1 MLRISDWINI
11 AWLFLVTSINLK
23 LFANKKLFLNKWIF
37 KKALRKKKQQR
48 QDKDFF
54 HTYENWR
61 YFISKP
67 LLQEILKK
75 VLQAEGK

>member
-37 KKALRKKKQQR
+37 
-48 QDKDFF
+48 
-54 HTYENWR
+54 
-61 YFISKP
+61 
-67 LLQEILKK
+67 
-75 VLQAEGK
+75 